1 MSKSIW
7 DELYTDPSEALDKKQ
22 RCALLIN
29 IVREARKLDQS
40 LAQLA
45 ETFGVSMTAAQ
56 SIMAG
61 HMDKFDVE
69 TLTSVCKNLG
79 VDPETILRDIP

>member
-7 DELYTDPSEALDKKQ
+7 DELYVDPSEALDKKQ

-45 ETFGVSMTAAQ
+45 ETFGVSMEAAQ

-69 TLTSVCKNLG
+69 TLTRVCKNLG